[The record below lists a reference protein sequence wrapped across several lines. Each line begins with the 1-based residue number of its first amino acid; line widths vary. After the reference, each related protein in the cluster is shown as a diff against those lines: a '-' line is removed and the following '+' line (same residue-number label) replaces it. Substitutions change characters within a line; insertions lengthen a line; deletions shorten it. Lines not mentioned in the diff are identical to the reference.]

1 MGPCHCRDGAWVG
14 LIDCCNN
21 ALYRGRHWFQL
32 CRPTSASRS
41 YSTDGFLA
49 IPLFCVL
56 PHPILVALQKEQH
69 MAELQNQQASF
80 EQQKA
85 LLKEQLAHAVR
96 FASDQKTSFDSQ
108 MANMKKAYE
117 KMACEHASDQRKA
130 GVVATQ
136 VRSGIGGDVDPG
148 GWPAL
153 LRCTKELFNFW
164 QDGCRA
170 PHEDESLP
178 SSVKQVKHY

>member
-1 MGPCHCRDGAWVG
+1 
-14 LIDCCNN
+14 
-21 ALYRGRHWFQL
+21 
-32 CRPTSASRS
+32 
-41 YSTDGFLA
+41 
-49 IPLFCVL
+49 
-56 PHPILVALQKEQH
+56 

-153 LRCTKELFNFW
+153 LRGTKELFNFW